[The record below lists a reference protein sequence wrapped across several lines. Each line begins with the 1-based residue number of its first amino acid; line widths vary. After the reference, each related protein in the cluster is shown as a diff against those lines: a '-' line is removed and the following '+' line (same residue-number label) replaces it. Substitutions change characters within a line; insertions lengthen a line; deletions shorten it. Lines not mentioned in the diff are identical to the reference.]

1 MELGCRQMDGTE
13 EAELK
18 FVFNLEQWKEK
29 IFFFLSASVTSRV
42 CWKEKGMNKMQ

>member
-29 IFFFLSASVTSRV
+29 IFFFSVL
-42 CWKEKGMNKMQ
+42 G